1 MEIGESYLALR
12 EMDKSKEYITRGGDM
27 ISELYGEN
35 HSLMQRFFQFML
47 IYESVS
53 QKDMVLYCQKDSEL
67 ARLTNGEGSIF
78 TLDALLM
85 EISMQSDQDN

>member
-12 EMDKSKEYITRGGDM
+12 EMDKSKEYITRGGEK
-27 ISELYGEN
+27 ISELYAEN

-53 QKDMVLYCQKDSEL
+53 QKDMVLYCQKD
-67 ARLTNGEGSIF
+67 
-78 TLDALLM
+78 
-85 EISMQSDQDN
+85 

>member
-12 EMDKSKEYITRGGDM
+12 EMDKSKEYITRGGEM

-35 HSLMQRFFQFML
+35 HSLMQRYFQFML

-53 QKDMVLYCQKDSEL
+53 QKDMELYCQKD
-67 ARLTNGEGSIF
+67 
-78 TLDALLM
+78 
-85 EISMQSDQDN
+85 